1 MNIFRLI
8 GNFVSMK
15 KIITILA
22 AIGAIVCSCNVNTPQ
37 GGDLNLNSIDRE
49 ALSNGQLREKNVTR
63 SLRN

>member
-1 MNIFRLI
+1 MTILKIF

-49 ALSNGQLREKNVTR
+49 ALSSGQLREKTVTR